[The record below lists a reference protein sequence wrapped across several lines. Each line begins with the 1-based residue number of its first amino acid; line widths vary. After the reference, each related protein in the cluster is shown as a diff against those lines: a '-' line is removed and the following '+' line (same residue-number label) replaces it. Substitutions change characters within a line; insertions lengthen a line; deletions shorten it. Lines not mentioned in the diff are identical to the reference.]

1 MKIAWII
8 GNLLAFGGLVTSIY
22 YLLATRGPET
32 ASTSFDPAIFN
43 LISRIKK
50 RRRFGAVLMA
60 FIAVLFIVAVNGF
73 VDNRTPTM
81 ILFWFFLL
89 IMLLWLLILGMLD
102 MLSVNRL
109 KRQIESQ
116 AGDRLRR
123 FMKKNPFPTKIKHD
137 DKDKK

>member
-1 MKIAWII
+1 
-8 GNLLAFGGLVTSIY
+8 
-22 YLLATRGPET
+22 
-32 ASTSFDPAIFN
+32 
-43 LISRIKK
+43 
-50 RRRFGAVLMA
+50 MA

-116 AGDRLRR
+116 AGDRLSRC
-123 FMKKNPFPTKIKHD
+123 MKKNPFPTKIKHD